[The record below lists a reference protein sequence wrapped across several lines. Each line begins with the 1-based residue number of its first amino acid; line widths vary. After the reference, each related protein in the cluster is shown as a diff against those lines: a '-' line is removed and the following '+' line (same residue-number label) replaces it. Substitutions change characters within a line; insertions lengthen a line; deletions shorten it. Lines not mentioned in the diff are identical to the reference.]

1 MTKII
6 NFSPKD
12 IEHNYIGIAKYIDT
26 VFSFILNQNYYGKL
40 SFEEL
45 SEFIDM
51 AINNSTCYIIKFE
64 IQKKDRI
71 KLYKMRQ
78 QYLTKI
84 FACTAYYFDS
94 EELDEC

>member
-26 VFSFILNQNYYGKL
+26 VFSFILNQTYKGDL
-40 SFEEL
+40 SFDDL

-51 AINNSTCYIIKFE
+51 AINNSTYYIIKFK
-64 IQKKDRI
+64 IKKEDSV

-94 EELDEC
+94 EELDEW